1 MYSWEAL
8 PLCKLKPNGMVSTA
22 FLNLATS
29 DLRAAGQR
37 VCELPYGRNSNPD
50 DPLTVLT
57 EQRGTCSTKHALLRR
72 LAIEQRIDLVLMLG
86 IYEMNERN
94 TPGVGAVLERHRLK
108 ALPEAHCD
116 LRFGNK
122 RIDVTRQRAS
132 DLEPISYFLHEEEI
146 APNQITLYKIDVH
159 KNFLQH
165 WMAQGRG
172 AGEMTLASTWVI
184 REECIAALSLR

>member
-8 PLCKLKPNGMVSTA
+8 PLCRLKPSGMVSTA
-22 FLNLATS
+22 FLKLATS
-29 DLRAAGQR
+29 DLRAAGQQ

-50 DPLTVLT
+50 DPLIVLT

-72 LAIEQRIDLVLMLG
+72 LAIEQRIDLVLVLG

-94 TPGVGAVLERHRLK
+94 TPGVGAVLQRHGLK
-108 ALPEAHCD
+108 VLPEAHCY

-122 RIDVTRQRAS
+122 RIDVTRRRAS

-146 APNQITLYKIDVH
+146 APNQITLYKIGVH
-159 KNFLQH
+159 KTFLQH
-165 WMAQGRG
+165 WMAEGRG
-172 AGEMTLASTWVI
+172 EGEMTVASTWAI
-184 REECIAALSLR
+184 REECITALSLR

>member
-8 PLCKLKPNGMVSTA
+8 PLCRLKPSGMVSSA

-37 VCELPYGRNSNPD
+37 VCELPYGRNRNPD
-50 DPLTVLT
+50 DPLAVLT

-94 TPGVGAVLERHRLK
+94 TPGVGAVLERYRLK
-108 ALPEAHCD
+108 ALPEAHCY

-159 KNFLQH
+159 KTFLQH
-165 WMAQGRG
+165 WMAEGRG
-172 AGEMTLASTWVI
+172 EGEMTLASTWAI

>member
-1 MYSWEAL
+1 
-8 PLCKLKPNGMVSTA
+8 MVSTA
-22 FLNLATS
+22 FLKLATS
-29 DLRAAGQR
+29 DLRAAGQQ
-37 VCELPYGRNSNPD
+37 VCELPYGRNSSPD

-94 TPGVGAVLERHRLK
+94 TPGVGAVLQRHRLK
-108 ALPEAHCD
+108 ALPEAHCY

-146 APNQITLYKIDVH
+146 APNQITLYKIGVH
-159 KNFLQH
+159 KTFLQH
-165 WMAQGRG
+165 WMAEGRG
-172 AGEMTLASTWVI
+172 EGEMTLASTWAI